1 MTTTLFGTNPYYH
14 GIIRKAIVAFGQ
26 TFTGMQCRHYETT
39 GDIAKIIRV
48 PIAYAPKEKW
58 FTRLA
63 EDPDFRQKFQTELP
77 RLSFEIISMNYDPTR
92 KMGMYKDYILNKC
105 PEKYGKIYAPVPWN
119 ITVSLSSYTRTQEDS
134 LQILEQIL
142 PFFGPALILNIDVL
156 DNNLT
161 QDIPLVL
168 TNVQRTDT
176 YQGSME
182 EERMVIQDFIFEM
195 KLNLFG
201 PTDSNVSVIK
211 TAIANINEMDGTV
224 SETYTVA
231 VNPQEAN
238 EDDIFT
244 LDENWTT
251 P

>member
-1 MTTTLFGTNPYYH
+1 
-14 GIIRKAIVAFGQ
+14 
-26 TFTGMQCRHYETT
+26 
-39 GDIAKIIRV
+39 
-48 PIAYAPKEKW
+48 
-58 FTRLA
+58 
-63 EDPDFRQKFQTELP
+63 
-77 RLSFEIISMNYDPTR
+77 
-92 KMGMYKDYILNKC
+92 
-105 PEKYGKIYAPVPWN
+105 
-119 ITVSLSSYTRTQEDS
+119 
-134 LQILEQIL
+134 L

-211 TAIANINEMDGTV
+211 TAIANINDTDGTV
-224 SETYTVA
+224 NRIYNVA